1 MSKLRWSLL
10 VAANVVVWC
19 VLSFYQA
26 SSAAPGAGKAP
37 FANSVEQ
44 RQQMI
49 RELQEIKTLLKEQNS
64 LLRPQTSKQQKDERS
79 LR

>member
-10 VAANVVVWC
+10 IAANVVTWC
-19 VLSFYQA
+19 VLSLYQA
-26 SSAAPGAGKAP
+26 SSAAPGAGQAP
-37 FANSVEQ
+37 FANSVAQ

-49 RELQEIKTLLKEQNS
+49 RELQEIKTLLKEQNA
-64 LLRPQTSKQQKDERS
+64 LLRPQTSKQQNNERS